1 MNRPPRDNTGPPA
14 VVRFLMHLL
23 LPKEERE
30 FYLGDLEESGRRPW
44 LREIVGAATL
54 RFTPRSRRPLTS
66 GGFALMIGHVVTD
79 LRRGARRLLRT
90 PAATLTVL
98 TALSVGIGLS
108 AAMFSLINGVLLP
121 TLPFENGDRIVQ
133 VSSRFAPLSVEAYE
147 YWSERQGSFE
157 GLGAL
162 TRRRVTLAIEG
173 EGSEPVSS
181 APLDA
186 ATLPLLSVQPVLGRA
201 FTDADAVPGAS
212 AVVLVGQETWRTRLG
227 ADPNVLGR
235 TVRVNGEPAEI
246 IGVMPEGF
254 GFPFSEELWTP
265 LHLDALRP
273 DRNPEGFLVFGKL
286 RAGVTAADA
295 AAELSALDR
304 ERPRSATPPKLCS

>member
-1 MNRPPRDNTGPPA
+1 MSRPRRGDTGPPA
-14 VVRFLMHLL
+14 VVRFFLRLL
-23 LPKEERE
+23 LPKDEQE

-54 RFTPRSRRPLTS
+54 RFTRSSRRPPTLTS
-66 GGFALMIGHVVTD
+66 WRLALVISHLVTD
-79 LRRGARRLLRT
+79 LRLGVRRTLRA

-108 AAMFSLINGVLLP
+108 ATMFSLINGLFLP

-133 VSSRFAPLSVEAYE
+133 VRGSGSAPLSVEAYQ

-157 GLGAL
+157 GLGTS

-173 EGSEPVSS
+173 QGSEPVSS
-181 APLDA
+181 AAMDVM
-186 ATLPLLSVQPVLGRA
+186 TLPLLSVQPVLGRA
-201 FTDADAVPGAS
+201 FTDADAVPGAP
-212 AVVLVGQETWRTRLG
+212 AVVLVGHETWGTRLE
-227 ADPNVLGR
+227 ADPGVLGR

-254 GFPFSEELWTP
+254 GF
-265 LHLDALRP
+265 R
-273 DRNPEGFLVFGKL
+273 GG
-286 RAGVTAADA
+286 AASDC
-295 AAELSALDR
+295 R
-304 ERPRSATPPKLCS
+304 ICP